1 MSLEVDQPGF
11 SAAGYVNI
19 STSDDIVHGQV
30 KQSGAFSFVR
40 IYESG
45 YVHSSTTFSV

>member
-1 MSLEVDQPGF
+1 MERLGGQAVSLEVNQPGF
-11 SAAGYVNI
+11 GTAGYVNI
-19 STSDDIVHGQV
+19 STSDSIVHGQV

-45 YVHSSTTFSV
+45 RK